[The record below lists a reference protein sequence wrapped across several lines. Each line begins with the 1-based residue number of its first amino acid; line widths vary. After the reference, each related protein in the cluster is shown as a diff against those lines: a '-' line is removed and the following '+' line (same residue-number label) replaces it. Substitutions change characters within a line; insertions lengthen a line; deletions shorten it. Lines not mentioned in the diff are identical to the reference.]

1 MTCTHFWLT
10 DSKGF
15 ARCKHCGKTKQYK
28 QEKIRINPNYHYDFT
43 RKDFAIH
50 PDLCTRSYVRV
61 R

>member
-1 MTCTHFWLT
+1 MCVHFWIT

-28 QEKIRINPNYHYDFT
+28 GYKSPRLKPGATGSIT

-50 PDLCTRSYVRV
+50 PDFCAKMHLT
-61 R
+61 